1 MCMIVRSMNEEL
13 EYIVKKIVEKYKIGN
28 LKEPLLSREN
38 LTYLLWRIKGFIWD
52 TVGKEIDPN
61 IECDMAKFADQLFD
75 ELSSLSNSWLEGI
88 MTFNNE
94 CIQYV
99 SDKRII
105 QMLIDML
112 VLRNIYFELTS
123 S

>member
-1 MCMIVRSMNEEL
+1 MIVRSMNEEL

-61 IECDMAKFADQLFD
+61 IECDLALYTDRLFD
-75 ELSSLSNSWLEGI
+75 EISSLSDTWIEGAFN
-88 MTFNNE
+88 FNNE
-94 CIQYV
+94 CLKHI
-99 SDKRII
+99 SDRKII
-105 QMLIDML
+105 EMFIDML
-112 VLRNIYFELTS
+112 ILRNIYFELS
-123 S
+123 KPF